1 MKAVIDREKTMDSK
15 WGKASI
21 LFSGSWI
28 KETSPKS
35 FSFELVFK
43 NRT

>member
-1 MKAVIDREKTMDSK
+1 MKAVIDREKDCGLKM
-15 WGKASI
+15 GKSI
-21 LFSGSWI
+21 NWI